1 MRPKFDRIFFG
12 TQHIALANVD
22 LQSLQ
27 IGVIGQLGREAG
39 VPTPAIDRLVEL
51 IHDIEDG
58 RRALSR
64 DTMPELFKVCA

>member
-1 MRPKFDRIFFG
+1 VRKRR
-12 TQHIALANVD
+12 TEVD
-22 LQSLQ
+22 PQ

-58 RRALSR
+58 RRELSR
-64 DTMPELFKVCA
+64 DTLQELIKACA